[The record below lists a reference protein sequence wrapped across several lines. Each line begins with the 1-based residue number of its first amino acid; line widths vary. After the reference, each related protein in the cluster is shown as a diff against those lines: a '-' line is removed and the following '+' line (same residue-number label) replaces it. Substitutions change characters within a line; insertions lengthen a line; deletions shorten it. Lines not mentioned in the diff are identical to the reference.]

1 MTMRPSFGVSK
12 PAISL
17 SSVVLPQPD
26 GPSSAKNSPR
36 SIDKNTRSTAVTAPN
51 RLLAPLISRS
61 AIPGSAA
68 GLHAGPGAGAGAL
81 IRARSRQVDIKQ
93 PFQRFRR
100 VDARVIANF
109 GSNEVRRREVW
120 VWIRHGVCNRSD
132 NIRPKDIVDEG
143 MRVVR
148 M

>member
-81 IRARSRQVDIKQ
+81 IRARSWQGDNKQ
-93 PFQRFRR
+93 PVPPVRGGDTPR
-100 VDARVIANF
+100 IADLPA
-109 GSNEVRRREVW
+109 NEPPPPP
-120 VWIRHGVCNRSD
+120 D
-132 NIRPKDIVDEG
+132 L
-143 MRVVR
+143 
-148 M
+148 

>member
-93 PFQRFRR
+93 LLQRFRG
-100 VDARVIANF
+100 VAARVIADV
-109 GSNEVRRREVW
+109 G
-120 VWIRHGVCNRSD
+120 RHELRL
-132 NIRPKDIVDEG
+132 
-143 MRVVR
+143 RVG
-148 M
+148 

>member
-93 PFQRFRR
+93 LFQRFRR
-100 VDARVIANF
+100 GGAPGIAEF
-109 GSNEVRRREVW
+109 RGEEGGRRLGW
-120 VWIRHGVCNRSD
+120 GWGRHG
-132 NIRPKDIVDEG
+132 G
-143 MRVVR
+143 LG
-148 M
+148 

>member
-100 VDARVIANF
+100 GEARGVAEF
-109 GSNEVRRREVW
+109 WSNQLRRRQALGL
-120 VWIRHGVCNRSD
+120 IRQRAFCRRGY
-132 NIRPKDIVDEG
+132 ILPPG
-143 MRVVR
+143 T
-148 M
+148 